1 MSALKVMFTGI
12 IEDIGSIANIN
23 KTAGRWELSLKTA
36 LQPSTIKEGDSIS
49 VDGVCLTVT
58 RLSGHT
64 FSVDASLET
73 LLLTTLKD
81 KRAGQNVNLERAM
94 SADGRFGGHLVTG
107 HIDGIG
113 TIVEKRKEGDSTKL
127 VIEVSDALTGYIVGK
142 GSIAIDGISLTVNEQ
157 RDNIFSVN
165 IIPYTVSRTTIGE
178 KNLRD
183 TINIETDIIGK
194 YVESFLRKDKSKS
207 IDMDFLYRHGYVK
220 GE

>member
-1 MSALKVMFTGI
+1 M
-12 IEDIGSIANIN
+12 
-23 KTAGRWELSLKTA
+23 
-36 LQPSTIKEGDSIS
+36 
-49 VDGVCLTVT
+49 
-58 RLSGHT
+58 
-64 FSVDASLET
+64 
-73 LLLTTLKD
+73 
-81 KRAGQNVNLERAM
+81 NLERAM

-113 TIVEKRKEGDSTKL
+113 TIVEKGKEGDSMKL
-127 VIEVSDALTGYIVGK
+127 VIEVSPSLSRYIVGK

-157 RDNIFSVN
+157 RDNIFTVN

-183 TINIETDIIGK
+183 AINIETDIIGK
-194 YVESFLRKDKSKS
+194 YVESFLTKDKSKS

>member
-1 MSALKVMFTGI
+1 MFTGI

-23 KTAGRWELSLKTA
+23 KLEGRCELSLKTA
-36 LQPSTIKEGDSIS
+36 LQPATIKEGDSIS

-58 RLSGHT
+58 KLSNNL

-73 LLLTTLKD
+73 LRLTTLKD
-81 KRAGQNVNLERAM
+81 KRAGQRVNLERAM
-94 SADGRFGGHLVTG
+94 SAENRFGGHVVTG
-107 HIDGIG
+107 HIDGTG
-113 TIVEKRKEGDSTKL
+113 SIVEKRKEGDSTRL
-127 VIEVSDALTGYIVGK
+127 VIQVSPSLSRYIVGK

-157 RDNIFSVN
+157 RDNIFIVN

-183 TINIETDIIGK
+183 VINIETDIIGK
-194 YVESFLRKDKSKS
+194 YVESFLTKDKSKS
-207 IDMDFLYRHGYVK
+207 IDKDFLYRHGYIK

>member
-1 MSALKVMFTGI
+1 MFTGI
-12 IEDIGSIANIN
+12 IEDIGVITSIN
-23 KTAGRWELSLKTA
+23 KMAGRWEMSFKTTMPPA
-36 LQPSTIKEGDSIS
+36 TVKEGDSIS

-58 RLSGHT
+58 RLSGQVFT
-64 FSVDASLET
+64 VDVSLET
-73 LLLTTLKD
+73 LQRTTLKD
-81 KRAGQNVNLERAM
+81 KKTRQKVNLERAM
-94 SADGRFGGHLVTG
+94 SAENRFGGHLVTG

-113 TIVEKRKEGDSTKL
+113 SIVEKGKEGDSVRL
-127 VIEVSDALTGYIVGK
+127 AIEVSPPLSRYIVGK

-157 RDNIFSVN
+157 HDNMFTVN

-194 YVESFLRKDKSKS
+194 YVESFLTKDKSKS
-207 IDMDFLYRHGYVK
+207 IDKDFLYRHGYIK

>member
-1 MSALKVMFTGI
+1 MFTGI
-12 IEDIGSIANIN
+12 IEDIGVIANIN
-23 KTAGRWELSLKTA
+23 KMAGRWEISLKTA
-36 LQPSTIKEGDSIS
+36 LPPATIKEGDSIS

-58 RLSGHT
+58 KLSNNT

-73 LLLTTLKD
+73 LRLTTLKD
-81 KRAGQNVNLERAM
+81 KRAGQKVNLERAM
-94 SADGRFGGHLVTG
+94 SAENRFGGHLVTG
-107 HIDGIG
+107 HIDGVG
-113 TIVEKRKEGDSTKL
+113 TINEKKKEGDSVKL
-127 VIEVSDALTGYIVGK
+127 IVEVSESLARYIVGK

-157 RDNIFSVN
+157 RDNIFTVN

-183 TINIETDIIGK
+183 AINIETDIIGK
-194 YVESFLRKDKSKS
+194 YVESFLKKDKSKS

>member
-1 MSALKVMFTGI
+1 MFTGI

-23 KTAGRWELSLKTA
+23 KMAGRWEFSLKTA
-36 LQPSTIKEGDSIS
+36 LQPATIKEGDSIS

-58 RLSGHT
+58 KLSGNL

-73 LLLTTLKD
+73 LRLTTLKD
-81 KRAGQNVNLERAM
+81 KRTGQKVNLERAM
-94 SADGRFGGHLVTG
+94 SAENRFGGHLVTG

-113 TIVEKRKEGDSTKL
+113 SIAEKRKEGDSTKF
-127 VIEVSDALTGYIVGK
+127 VIEIPPSLARYIVGK

-157 RDNIFSVN
+157 RDNIFTVN

-183 TINIETDIIGK
+183 AINIETDIIGK
-194 YVESFLRKDKSKS
+194 YVESFLTKNKS
-207 IDMDFLYRHGYVK
+207 IDKDFLYRHGYIK

>member
-1 MSALKVMFTGI
+1 MFTGI
-12 IEDIGSIANIN
+12 IEDIGVIANIN
-23 KTAGRWELSLKTA
+23 KMAGRWEISLKTA
-36 LQPSTIKEGDSIS
+36 LPPATIKEGDSIS

-58 RLSGHT
+58 KLSNNT

-73 LLLTTLKD
+73 LRLTTLKD
-81 KRAGQNVNLERAM
+81 KRAGQRVNLERAM
-94 SADGRFGGHLVTG
+94 SAENRFGGHLVTG
-107 HIDGIG
+107 HIDGVGSI
-113 TIVEKRKEGDSTKL
+113 IEKKKEGDSTQL
-127 VIEVSDALTGYIVGK
+127 VIEVSPSLSRYIVGK

-183 TINIETDIIGK
+183 AINIETDIIGK
-194 YVESFLRKDKSKS
+194 YVESFITKNKSKS

>member
-1 MSALKVMFTGI
+1 MFTGI
-12 IEDIGSIANIN
+12 IEDIGVIANIN
-23 KTAGRWELSLKTA
+23 KMAGRWEISLKTA
-36 LQPSTIKEGDSIS
+36 LPPATIKEGDSIS

-58 RLSGHT
+58 KLSNNT
-64 FSVDASLET
+64 FFVDASLET
-73 LLLTTLKD
+73 LRLTALKE
-81 KRAGQNVNLERAM
+81 KRIGQSVNLERAM

-113 TIVEKRKEGDSTKL
+113 TITEKRKEGDSTRF
-127 VIEVSDALTGYIVGK
+127 VIEVSPSLARYIVAK

-157 RDNIFSVN
+157 RDNIFTVN

-194 YVESFLRKDKSKS
+194 YVESFLKKDKNKS

>member
-1 MSALKVMFTGI
+1 MFTGI
-12 IEDIGSIANIN
+12 IEDIGVIANIN
-23 KTAGRWELSLKTA
+23 KMAGRWEISLKTA
-36 LQPSTIKEGDSIS
+36 LPPATIKEGDSIS

-58 RLSGHT
+58 KLSNNT
-64 FSVDASLET
+64 FFVDASLET
-73 LLLTTLKD
+73 LRLTALKD
-81 KRAGQNVNLERAM
+81 KRIGQSVNLERAM

-113 TIVEKRKEGDSTKL
+113 TITEKRKEGDSTRF
-127 VIEVSDALTGYIVGK
+127 VIEVSPSLARYIVAK

-157 RDNIFSVN
+157 RDNIFTVN

-194 YVESFLRKDKSKS
+194 YVESFLKKDKNKS

>member
-1 MSALKVMFTGI
+1 MFTGI
-12 IEDIGSIANIN
+12 IEDIGVIANIN
-23 KTAGRWELSLKTA
+23 KMAGRWEISLKTA
-36 LQPSTIKEGDSIS
+36 LQPATIKEGDSIS

-58 RLSGHT
+58 KLSGNI

-73 LLLTTLKD
+73 LHLTTLKD
-81 KRAGQNVNLERAM
+81 KRTGQNVNLERAM
-94 SADGRFGGHLVTG
+94 SAENRFGGHLVTG
-107 HIDGIG
+107 HIDGVG
-113 TIVEKRKEGDSTKL
+113 SIVEKRKEGDSMKL
-127 VIEVSDALTGYIVGK
+127 VIEVSPSLSRYIVGK

-157 RDNIFSVN
+157 RDNIFTVN

-183 TINIETDIIGK
+183 AINIETDIIGK
-194 YVESFLRKDKSKS
+194 YVESFLTKDKSKS

>member
-1 MSALKVMFTGI
+1 MFTGI
-12 IEDIGSIANIN
+12 IEDIGVIANIN
-23 KTAGRWELSLKTA
+23 KMAGRWEISLKTA
-36 LQPSTIKEGDSIS
+36 LPPATIKEGDSIS

-58 RLSGHT
+58 KLSNNT
-64 FSVDASLET
+64 FFVDASLET
-73 LLLTTLKD
+73 LRLTALKE
-81 KRAGQNVNLERAM
+81 KRIGQSVNLERAM

-113 TIVEKRKEGDSTKL
+113 TITEKKKEGDSTRF
-127 VIEVSDALTGYIVGK
+127 VIEVSPSLARYIVAK

-157 RDNIFSVN
+157 RDNIFTVN

-183 TINIETDIIGK
+183 IINIETDIIGK
-194 YVESFLRKDKSKS
+194 YVESFLKKDKNKS

>member
-1 MSALKVMFTGI
+1 MFTGI
-12 IEDIGSIANIN
+12 IEDIGVIANIN
-23 KTAGRWELSLKTA
+23 KMAGRWEISLKTA
-36 LQPSTIKEGDSIS
+36 LPPATIKEGDSIS

-58 RLSGHT
+58 KLSNNT

-73 LLLTTLKD
+73 LRLTTLKD
-81 KRAGQNVNLERAM
+81 KRAGQKVNLERAM
-94 SADGRFGGHLVTG
+94 SAENRFGGHLVTG
-107 HIDGIG
+107 HIDGVG
-113 TIVEKRKEGDSTKL
+113 TINEKKKEGDSVKL
-127 VIEVSDALTGYIVGK
+127 IVEVSESLARYIVGK

-157 RDNIFSVN
+157 RDNIFTVN

-183 TINIETDIIGK
+183 AINIETDIIGK
-194 YVESFLRKDKSKS
+194 YVENFLKKDKSKS

>member
-1 MSALKVMFTGI
+1 MFTGI
-12 IEDIGSIANIN
+12 IEDIGVIANIN
-23 KTAGRWELSLKTA
+23 KMAGRWEISLKTA
-36 LQPSTIKEGDSIS
+36 LPPATIKDGDSIS

-58 RLSGHT
+58 KLSNNT
-64 FSVDASLET
+64 FFVDASLET
-73 LLLTTLKD
+73 LRLTTLKD
-81 KRAGQNVNLERAM
+81 KRAGQKVNLERAM
-94 SADGRFGGHLVTG
+94 SAENRFGGHLVMG
-107 HIDGIG
+107 HVDGVGSI
-113 TIVEKRKEGDSTKL
+113 IEKRKEGDSVKL
-127 VIEVSDALTGYIVGK
+127 SIEVSPSLSRYIVGK

-183 TINIETDIIGK
+183 AINIETDIIGK
-194 YVESFLRKDKSKS
+194 YVENFLKKDKSKS